1 MAKKGN
7 AKNRKR
13 KATTD
18 LSARNARSVKGGG
31 GEVVAQKSGKPSH
44 EYLIVKMQDII
55 VTGVTPGGGSEG
67 SSA

>member
-7 AKNRKR
+7 AKDRKR

-18 LSARNARSVKGGG
+18 LGARNARSVKGGG

-44 EYLIVKMQDII
+44 EYLIVKMQDVI
-55 VTGVTPGGGSEG
+55 VTGVAPSGSG
-67 SSA
+67 AGT